1 MSRRKPPLTELGRAL
16 RERDADLRS
25 GWERDYGGA
34 IRAAL
39 AGDAAR
45 LLDLLRAH
53 RRPVTADAL
62 TDVDLDRLAD
72 FIEVTAKRPPG
83 RERDPAVHAAARIAA
98 TLLST
103 RAERCLPRC
112 GSAPSRKRARRQG
125 VNTGRRSTG
134 SACAICST
142 GPRRGARRR
151 CERNSH
157 LSLETFPVRAF
168 RLKCPS

>member
-103 RAERCLPRC
+103 RGGKVPAALRER
-112 GSAPSRKRARRQG
+112 AIEK
-125 VNTGRRSTG
+125 
-134 SACAICST
+134 ACAQAGREYGAPVNRERVRDLLNRPKT
-142 GPRRGARRR
+142 RRA
-151 CERNSH
+151 
-157 LSLETFPVRAF
+157 P
-168 RLKCPS
+168 